1 MNDKKVTDLSQKML
15 EAYYRVSEENTPDL
29 WDRVEKGIDT
39 EFSLLSKKAKSKK
52 TGKIMFRN
60 IIAAAVVLAIIA
72 VPAVTFVNRLGNSRD
87 KSANTNSDSVYS
99 GEIIQ
104 ETIEDG
110 YCAESAQEKSDEN
123 VYVYD
128 ERILLTEGELINF
141 DVENYTVNYRID
153 KILNNEYSEH
163 DIKKGTVI
171 HINNPMRI
179 YIMDNAFVFWQIEFD
194 SLYVDENGEYHAKIK
209 DLSVY

>member
-39 EFSLLSKKAKSKK
+39 EFSLLSKEVKSKK

-60 IIAAAVVLAIIA
+60 IVAAAAVLAIIA
-72 VPAVTFVNRLGNSRD
+72 IPTVIFVNRLGNSRD
-87 KSANTNSDSVYS
+87 KSADTNSDSVYS
-99 GEIIQ
+99 NEIVQ
-104 ETIEDG
+104 ETIEDD
-110 YCAESAQEKSDEN
+110 YCAETAQAESVEI
-123 VYVYD
+123 VYD
-128 ERILLTEGELINF
+128 ERVLLAEGELIDF

-153 KILNNEYSEH
+153 KILDNEYSEH

-179 YIMDNAFVFWQIEFD
+179 YVMDNAFVFWQIEFD
-194 SLYVDENGEYHAKIK
+194 SLYVDENGEYYARIK

>member
-60 IIAAAVVLAIIA
+60 IAAAAAVLAIIA
-72 VPAVTFVNRLGNSRD
+72 IPTVIFVNRLGNSRD
-87 KSANTNSDSVYS
+87 KSADTNSDSVYS
-99 GEIIQ
+99 NEIIQ
-104 ETIEDG
+104 ETIEDD
-110 YCAESAQEKSDEN
+110 YCAETAQAESVEI
-123 VYVYD
+123 VYD
-128 ERILLTEGELINF
+128 ERVLLAEGELIDF

-153 KILNNEYSEH
+153 KILDNEYSEH

-179 YIMDNAFVFWQIEFD
+179 YVMDNAFVFWQIEFD
-194 SLYVDENGEYHAKIK
+194 SLYVDENGEYYARIK

>member
-39 EFSLLSKKAKSKK
+39 EFSLLSKEAKSKK

-60 IIAAAVVLAIIA
+60 IAAAAAVLAIIA
-72 VPAVTFVNRLGNSRD
+72 IPTVIFVNRLGNSRD
-87 KSANTNSDSVYS
+87 KSADTNSDSVYS
-99 GEIIQ
+99 NKIVQ
-104 ETIEDG
+104 ETMEDD
-110 YCAESAQEKSDEN
+110 YYAETAQAESVEI
-123 VYVYD
+123 VYD
-128 ERILLTEGELINF
+128 ERVLLAEGELIDF

-153 KILNNEYSEH
+153 KILDNEYSEH

-179 YIMDNAFVFWQIEFD
+179 YVMDNAFVFWQIEFD
-194 SLYVDENGEYHAKIK
+194 SLYVDENGEYYARIK
-209 DLSVY
+209 ELSVY

>member
-39 EFSLLSKKAKSKK
+39 EFSLLSKEAKSKK

-60 IIAAAVVLAIIA
+60 IAAAAAVLAIIA
-72 VPAVTFVNRLGNSRD
+72 IPTVIFVNRLGNSRD
-87 KSANTNSDSVYS
+87 KSADTNSDSVYS
-99 GEIIQ
+99 NEIIQ
-104 ETIEDG
+104 ETIEDD
-110 YCAESAQEKSDEN
+110 YCAETAQAESVEI
-123 VYVYD
+123 VYD
-128 ERILLTEGELINF
+128 ERVLLAEGELIDF

-153 KILNNEYSEH
+153 KILDNEYSEH

-179 YIMDNAFVFWQIEFD
+179 YVMDNAFVFWQIEFD
-194 SLYVDENGEYHAKIK
+194 SLYVDENGEYYARIK